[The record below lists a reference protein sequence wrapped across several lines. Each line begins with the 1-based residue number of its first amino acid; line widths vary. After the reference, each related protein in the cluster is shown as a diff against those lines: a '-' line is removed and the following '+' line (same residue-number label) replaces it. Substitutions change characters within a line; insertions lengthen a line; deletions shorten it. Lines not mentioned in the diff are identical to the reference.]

1 MKTVPRITV
10 AAAVW
15 RRSAAGLAVAI
26 SLLAAACAPAAQA
39 PAPTTAPAPPAAKP
53 TSAPAAAVA
62 QPTPPPA
69 AKPAG
74 GGATGTVNVAMVG
87 NPQMKTLEQLKGDFE
102 SSHPGITVNLL
113 VLPENQVRDKVT
125 TDISTGAGQFDLVTI
140 GMYEV
145 PLWAKNKWIE
155 EVGTTLQ
162 QDANYDFNDLFPSI
176 RKGLEY
182 DGKLY
187 AAPFYGESSALMYRK
202 DLFQKAGL
210 QMPDKPTWDQ
220 VAEFAKKLH
229 NPPGQFGIC
238 LRGLP
243 GWGEQLGPL
252 DTVINTFGGRWY
264 DESWKAQVD
273 SPESSSAIKFYID
286 TVKTAGEPGAT
297 QAGFT
302 ECETLMVQ
310 GKVSMWYDAT
320 SGGDLVFDPKQN
332 PNAANM
338 GMVYAPTKEKPYSG
352 WLWAW
357 AFAMESNSKN
367 KPAAYEF
374 MKWATS
380 KDYVNLVAQK
390 SGWGSVPSG
399 VRKSTYDQAG
409 YKDYAKE
416 FAAVTLDSIENADP
430 THATVKP
437 VPYTGIQFLQIPEW
451 QDLGTRASQEFA
463 AAMAGQQ
470 SADDAIKKANDYAN
484 QVAKQGGYQ
493 K

>member
-1 MKTVPRITV
+1 
-10 AAAVW
+10 
-15 RRSAAGLAVAI
+15 
-26 SLLAAACAPAAQA
+26 
-39 PAPTTAPAPPAAKP
+39 
-53 TSAPAAAVA
+53 
-62 QPTPPPA
+62 
-69 AKPAG
+69 
-74 GGATGTVNVAMVG
+74 MVG

-102 SSHPGITVNLL
+102 SSHPGITLNLL
-113 VLPENQVRDKVT
+113 VLPENQIRDKVT

-162 QDANYDFNDLFPSI
+162 QDANYDYNDLFPSI
-176 RKGLEY
+176 LKGLQY

-202 DLFQKAGL
+202 DMFQKAGL
-210 QMPDKPTWDQ
+210 TMPDKPTWEQ
-220 VAEFAKKLH
+220 VGGFAQKLH
-229 NPPGQFGIC
+229 SPPNQFGIC

-243 GWGEQLGPL
+243 GWGEQLAPL
-252 DTVINTFGGRWY
+252 DTVINTYGGRWF
-264 DESWKAQVD
+264 DENWNAQLN
-273 SPESSSAIKFYID
+273 SPESAAAINFYVNTLKSS
-286 TVKTAGEPGAT
+286 GEPGAT

-320 SGGDLVFDPKQN
+320 SGADLVFDPKQN
-332 PNAANM
+332 PSAANM
-338 GMVYAPTKEKPYSG
+338 GMAYAPIKEKPYSG

-390 SGWGSVPSG
+390 SGWGAVPTG
-399 VRKSTYDQAG
+399 ARKSTYDAGG
-409 YKDYAKE
+409 YKDYAKG

-430 THATVKP
+430 SKPTVKP
-437 VPYTGIQFLQIPEW
+437 VPYTGVQFVQIPEF
-451 QDLGTRASQEFA
+451 QDLGTRVSQEFA
-463 AAMAGQQ
+463 AAIAGQQ
-470 SADDAIKKANDYAN
+470 STDDAIKKANDYAN

>member
-1 MKTVPRITV
+1 MAVRLTLVP
-10 AAAVW
+10 AARW
-15 RRSAAGLAVAI
+15 RLSAA
-26 SLLAAACAPAAQA
+26 SLPVILSLVLSACAPAAQ
-39 PAPTTAPAPPAAKP
+39 PAA
-53 TSAPAAAVA
+53 TSAPAAAK
-62 QPTPPPA
+62 PTTAAAGAPAATTAPA
-69 AKPAG
+69 AKPAAS
-74 GGATGTVNVAMVG
+74 GATGAVSVAMVG

-102 SSHPGITVNLL
+102 SSHPGITLNLL
-113 VLPENQVRDKVT
+113 VLPENQIRDKVT
-125 TDISTGAGQFDLVTI
+125 TDISTGAGQFDLVTV

-162 QDANYDFNDLFPSI
+162 QDANYDYGDLFPSI
-176 RKGLEY
+176 VKGLQYE
-182 DGKLY
+182 GKLY

-202 DLFQKAGL
+202 DMFQKAGL
-210 QMPDKPTWDQ
+210 TMPDKPTWEE
-220 VAEFAKKLH
+220 VAGFAQKLH
-229 NPPGQFGIC
+229 SPPNQFGIC

-243 GWGEQLGPL
+243 GWGEQLAPL
-252 DTVINTFGGRWY
+252 DTVINTYGGRWF
-264 DESWKAQVD
+264 DESWNAQLN
-273 SPESSSAIKFYID
+273 SPESAAAINFYVN
-286 TVKTAGEPGAT
+286 TLKTAGEPGAT

-320 SGGDLVFDPKQN
+320 SGADLVFDPKQN

-338 GMVYAPTKEKPYSG
+338 GMAYAPIKEKPYSG

-357 AFAMESNSKN
+357 AFAMEANSKN

-390 SGWGSVPSG
+390 SGWGTVPTG
-399 VRKSTYDQAG
+399 ARKSTYDQAG
-409 YKDYAKE
+409 YKQYAGG

-430 THATVKP
+430 SKPTVKP
-437 VPYTGIQFLQIPEW
+437 VPYTGVQFVQIPEF
-451 QDLGTRASQEFA
+451 QDLGTRVSQEFA
-463 AAMAGQQ
+463 AAIAGQQ
-470 SADDAIKKANDYAN
+470 STDDAIKKANDYAN

>member
-1 MKTVPRITV
+1 
-10 AAAVW
+10 
-15 RRSAAGLAVAI
+15 L
-26 SLLAAACAPAAQA
+26 
-39 PAPTTAPAPPAAKP
+39 
-53 TSAPAAAVA
+53 
-62 QPTPPPA
+62 
-69 AKPAG
+69 
-74 GGATGTVNVAMVG
+74 
-87 NPQMKTLEQLKGDFE
+87 
-102 SSHPGITVNLL
+102 NLL
-113 VLPENQVRDKVT
+113 VLPENQIRDKVT
-125 TDISTGAGQFDLVTI
+125 TDISTNAGQFDLVTI

-145 PLWAKNKWIE
+145 PLWAKNKWID

-162 QDANYDFNDLFPSI
+162 QDASYDYNDLIPSI
-176 RKGLEY
+176 RTGLEY

-202 DLFQKAGL
+202 DTLQKAGVTL
-210 QMPDKPTWDQ
+210 PDKPTWDD
-220 VAEFAKKLH
+220 VAAAAKKVH
-229 NPPGQFGIC
+229 NPPNQFGIC

-243 GWGEQLGPL
+243 GWGEQLAPL
-252 DTVINTFGGRWY
+252 NTVINTFGGRWF
-264 DESWKAQVD
+264 DETWKAQLD
-273 SPESSSAIKFYID
+273 SPESSAAIKFYVD

-310 GKVSMWYDAT
+310 GKVGMWYDAT
-320 SGGDLVFDPKQN
+320 SGADLVFDPKQN

-338 GMVYAPTKEKPYSG
+338 GMAYAPTKDKPYSG

-374 MKWATS
+374 IKWATS

-390 SGWGSVPSG
+390 SGWGAVPTG
-399 VRKSTYDQAG
+399 ARKSTYDQAG
-409 YKDYAKE
+409 YKDYAKG

-430 THATVKP
+430 THPTVQP
-437 VPYTGIQFLQIPEW
+437 VPYTGVQFVQIPEFV
-451 QDLGTRASQEFA
+451 DLGTRVSQEFA
-463 AAMAGQQ
+463 AAIAGQQ
-470 SADDAIKKANDYAN
+470 STDDAIKKGNDYAN

>member
-1 MKTVPRITV
+1 MKSVRVPFVSSPRWRPASASLI
-10 AAAVW
+10 AAV
-15 RRSAAGLAVAI
+15 G
-26 SLLAAACAPAAQA
+26 LLASACAPAGSPPAANA
-39 PAPTTAPAPPAAKP
+39 PATAPTTAAGGQ
-53 TSAPAAAVA
+53 TGAAAA
-62 QPTPPPA
+62 P

-74 GGATGTVNVAMVG
+74 GGATGTVSVAMVG

-102 SSHPGITVNLL
+102 SSHPGISLNLL
-113 VLPENQVRDKVT
+113 VLPENQIRDKVT

-155 EVGTTLQ
+155 EVGSTLQ

-176 RKGLEY
+176 RKGLEL

-202 DLFQKAGL
+202 DILQKAGVTL
-210 QMPDKPTWDQ
+210 PDKPTWDE
-220 VAEFAKKLH
+220 VADAAKKVH
-229 NPPGQFGIC
+229 NPPNQFGIC

-243 GWGEQLGPL
+243 GWGEQLAPL
-252 DTVINTFGGRWY
+252 NTVINTFGGRWY
-264 DESWKAQVD
+264 DETWKAQLD
-273 SPESSSAIKFYID
+273 APESAAAIKFYVD

-310 GKVSMWYDAT
+310 GKVGMWYDAT
-320 SGGDLVFDPKQN
+320 SGADLVFDPKQN

-338 GMVYAPTKEKPYSG
+338 GMAYAPTKEKPYSG

-390 SGWGSVPSG
+390 SGWGAVPSG
-399 VRKSTYDQAG
+399 ARKSTYDQAG
-409 YKDYAKE
+409 YKDYAKG

-430 THATVKP
+430 SHPTVKP
-437 VPYTGIQFLQIPEW
+437 VPYTGVQFVQIPEFV
-451 QDLGTRASQEFA
+451 DLGTRVSQEFA
-463 AAMAGQQ
+463 AAIAGQQ
-470 SADDAIKKANDYAN
+470 STDDAIKKGNDYAN

>member
-1 MKTVPRITV
+1 MLSKRL
-10 AAAVW
+10 
-15 RRSAAGLAVAI
+15 RNRFDEFGKGAGRMNGLRPT
-26 SLLAAACAPAAQA
+26 SLVVLFGLLVAACAPASQ
-39 PAPTTAPAPPAAKP
+39 PPPAPPAGNPPLPAAAP
-53 TSAPAAAVA
+53 TQAPAAA
-62 QPTPPPA
+62 
-69 AKPAG
+69 AKPAA
-74 GGATGTVNVAMVG
+74 GGATGAVSVAMVG

-102 SSHPGITVNLL
+102 SSHPGITLNLL

-125 TDISTGAGQFDLVTI
+125 TDISTNAGQFDLVTI

-155 EVGTTLQ
+155 EVGSTLQ
-162 QDANYDFNDLFPSI
+162 QDATYDFNDLIPSV

-187 AAPFYGESSALMYRK
+187 AAPFYGESSALFYRK
-202 DLFQKAGL
+202 DIVQKAGA
-210 QMPDKPTWDQ
+210 QIADKPTWEQ
-220 VAEFAKKLH
+220 VAGAAKQIH
-229 NPPGQFGIC
+229 NPPNVFGIC

-243 GWGEQLGPL
+243 GWGEQLAPMT
-252 DTVINTFGGRWY
+252 TVINTFGGRWF
-264 DESWKAQVD
+264 DESWKAQLD

-286 TVKTAGEPGAT
+286 TVKSVGEPGAT

-302 ECETLMVQ
+302 ECETLMAQ
-310 GKVSMWYDAT
+310 SKVGMWYDAT
-320 SGGDLVFDPKQN
+320 SAGDLLFDPKQN
-332 PNAANM
+332 PSASNM
-338 GMVYAPTKEKPYSG
+338 AMAYAPTKEKPYSG

-380 KDYVNLVAQK
+380 KDFVNLVAQK
-390 SGWGSVPSG
+390 SGWGAVPSG
-399 VRKSTYDQAG
+399 ARKSTYDQAG
-409 YKDYAKE
+409 YKDYAKG
-416 FAAVTLDSIENADP
+416 FAAITLDSIEKADP
-430 THATVKP
+430 SKPTMKP
-437 VPYTGIQFLQIPEW
+437 VPYTGVQFVLIPEF
-451 QDLGTRASQEFA
+451 QDLGTRVSQEFA
-463 AAMAGQQ
+463 AAIAGQQ

>member
-1 MKTVPRITV
+1 MNAHLWSSAGRLV
-10 AAAVW
+10 A
-15 RRSAAGLAVAI
+15 LI
-26 SLLAAACAPAAQA
+26 SLVCAACAPAASPPAAA
-39 PAPTTAPAPPAAKP
+39 PPAATQPPVAKPAATTAPA
-53 TSAPAAAVA
+53 AAAA
-62 QPTPPPA
+62 P

-74 GGATGTVNVAMVG
+74 SGVSGTVSVAMVG

-102 SSHPGITVNLL
+102 SSHPGITLNLL

-125 TDISTGAGQFDLVTI
+125 TDIATNAAQFDLVTI

-145 PLWAKNKWIE
+145 PLWAKNNWLE

-162 QDANYDFNDLFPSI
+162 ADANYDYNDVIPSI

-182 DGKLY
+182 SGKLY
-187 AAPFYGESSALMYRK
+187 AAPFYGESSALFYRK
-202 DLFQKAGL
+202 DILQKANV

-220 VAEFAKKLH
+220 VAAAAKAVH
-229 NPPGQFGIC
+229 NPPNQFGIC

-243 GWGEQLGPL
+243 GWGEQLAPL
-252 DTVINTFGGRWY
+252 DTVINTFGGRWF
-264 DESWKAQVD
+264 DETWKAQLD

-286 TVKTAGEPGAT
+286 TLKTSGEPGST

-310 GKVSMWYDAT
+310 GKVGMWYDAT
-320 SGGDLVFDPKQN
+320 SAGDLVFDPKQN
-332 PNAANM
+332 PSASNM
-338 GMVYAPTKEKPYSG
+338 AMAYAPIKEKPDSG

-357 AFAMESNSKN
+357 AFAMEANSKN
-367 KPAAYEF
+367 KPAAFEF
-374 MKWATS
+374 LKWATS

-390 SGWGSVPSG
+390 SGWGAVPSG
-399 VRKSTYDQAG
+399 ARKSTYDQAG
-409 YKDYAKE
+409 YKEYAKG
-416 FAAVTLDSIENADP
+416 FATITLDSIEKADP
-430 THATVKP
+430 SKPTLKP
-437 VPYTGIQFLQIPEW
+437 VPYTGVQFVQIPEF
-451 QDLGTRASQEFA
+451 QDLGTRVSQEFA
-463 AAMAGQQ
+463 SAIAGQQ

>member
-1 MKTVPRITV
+1 MNAFHVSPPR
-10 AAAVW
+10 ARRW
-15 RRSAAGLAVAI
+15 RSSAVAGI
-26 SLLAAACAPAAQA
+26 TILGLLGAACSYN
-39 PAPTTAPAPPAAKP
+39 PPA
-53 TSAPAAAVA
+53 SAPAAA
-62 QPTPPPA
+62 PTTQA
-69 AKPAG
+69 GAKPA
-74 GGATGTVNVAMVG
+74 ASGTVSVAMVG
-87 NPQMKTLEQLKGDFE
+87 NPQMKTLAQLKGDFE
-102 SSHPGITVNLL
+102 STHPGITLNLL
-113 VLPENQVRDKVT
+113 VLPEDQVRDKVT

-145 PLWAKNKWIE
+145 PLWAKNNWID

-162 QDANYDFNDLFPSI
+162 QDPNYDYNDLFPSI
-176 RKGLEY
+176 LKGLQY

-202 DLFQKAGL
+202 DMLQKAGL
-210 QMPDKPTWDQ
+210 EMPDKPTWNQ
-220 VAEFAKKLH
+220 VAEFAGKLH
-229 NPPGQFGIC
+229 NPPNQFGIC

-243 GWGEQLGPL
+243 GWGEQLAPL

-264 DESWKAQVD
+264 DQNWQAQLTA
-273 SPESSSAIKFYID
+273 PESSSAINFYVN
-286 TVKTAGEPGAT
+286 TLKTAGEPGAT

-310 GKVSMWYDAT
+310 GKVGMWYDAT
-320 SGGDLVFDPKQN
+320 SGADLVFDPKQN

-338 GMVYAPTKEKPYSG
+338 GMAYAPTKDKPYSG

-390 SGWGSVPSG
+390 NGWGQAPTG
-399 VRKSTYDQAG
+399 ARKSTYDQAG
-409 YKDYAKE
+409 YKDYAKG

-430 THATVKP
+430 AHPTVQP
-437 VPYTGIQFLQIPEW
+437 VPYTGVQFVQIPEF
-451 QDLGTRASQEFA
+451 QDLGTRVSQEFA
-463 AAMAGQQ
+463 AAIAGQQ
-470 SADDAIKKANDYAN
+470 STDDAIKKANDYAN

>member
-1 MKTVPRITV
+1 M
-10 AAAVW
+10 
-15 RRSAAGLAVAI
+15 LAVRLRIVGAPRWRMTAA
-26 SLLAAACAPAAQA
+26 SLTAALGLIVAACAPAASPPAANA
-39 PAPTTAPAPPAAKP
+39 PAQPNTAAAPTTAA
-53 TSAPAAAVA
+53 
-62 QPTPPPA
+62 A

-74 GGATGTVNVAMVG
+74 TGASGTVSVAMVG

-102 SSHPGITVNLL
+102 SSHPGISLNLL

-125 TDISTGAGQFDLVTI
+125 TDIATGAGQFDLVTV

-145 PLWAKNKWIE
+145 PLWAKNKWID

-162 QDANYDFNDLFPSI
+162 QDPTYDYNDLFPSI
-176 RKGLEY
+176 RKGLES

-202 DLFQKAGL
+202 DTLQKAGVTL
-210 QMPDKPTWDQ
+210 PDKPTWDD
-220 VAEFAKKLH
+220 VAAAAKKVH
-229 NPPGQFGIC
+229 NPPNQFGIC

-243 GWGEQLGPL
+243 GWGEQLAPL
-252 DTVINTFGGRWY
+252 NTVINTFGGRWY
-264 DESWKAQVD
+264 DETWKAQLD
-273 SPESSSAIKFYID
+273 SPESSAAIKFYVD

-310 GKVSMWYDAT
+310 GKVAMWYDAT
-320 SGGDLVFDPKQN
+320 SGADLVFDPKQN

-338 GMVYAPTKEKPYSG
+338 GMAYAPTKEKPYSG

-374 MKWATS
+374 LKWATS

-390 SGWGSVPSG
+390 SGWGAVPTG
-399 VRKSTYDQAG
+399 ARKSTYDQAG
-409 YKDYAKE
+409 YKDYAKG

-430 THATVKP
+430 THPTVQP
-437 VPYTGIQFLQIPEW
+437 VPYTGVQFVQIPEFV
-451 QDLGTRASQEFA
+451 DLGTRVSQEFA
-463 AAMAGQQ
+463 AAIAGQQ
-470 SADDAIKKANDYAN
+470 STDDAIKKGNDYAN

>member
-1 MKTVPRITV
+1 MAYRLSVSP
-10 AAAVW
+10 AAPLAAFV
-15 RRSAAGLAVAI
+15 SLVLAACSPAAGP
-26 SLLAAACAPAAQA
+26 S
-39 PAPTTAPAPPAAKP
+39 PTTAPPVQPAAATSAPPAAPP
-53 TSAPAAAVA
+53 TAAPAA
-62 QPTPPPA
+62 A

-74 GGATGTVNVAMVG
+74 QQASGSVSVAMVG
-87 NPQMKTLEQLKGDFE
+87 NPQMKTLEQLKSQFE
-102 SSHPGITVNLL
+102 STHPGITLNLL

-162 QDANYDFNDLFPSI
+162 QDANYDFNDLIPSI

-187 AAPFYGESSALMYRK
+187 AAPFYGESSALFYRK
-202 DLFQKAGL
+202 DILQKAGAQL
-210 QMPDKPTWDQ
+210 SDKPTWDQ
-220 VAEFAKKLH
+220 VAAAAKQVH
-229 NPPGQFGIC
+229 TPPNVFGIC

-243 GWGEQLGPL
+243 GWGEQLAPMT
-252 DTVINTFGGRWY
+252 TVINTFGGRWF
-264 DESWKAQVD
+264 DESWKAQLD
-273 SPESSSAIKFYID
+273 SPESSAAIKFYID
-286 TVKTAGEPGAT
+286 TVKSVGEPGST

-302 ECETLMVQ
+302 ECETLMAQ
-310 GKVSMWYDAT
+310 GKVGMWYDAT
-320 SGGDLVFDPKQN
+320 SAGDLLFDPKQN
-332 PNAANM
+332 PSASNM
-338 GMVYAPTKEKPYSG
+338 GMAYAPTKEKPDSG

-357 AFAMESNSKN
+357 AFAMEANSKN

-390 SGWGSVPSG
+390 SGWGAVPSG

-409 YKDYAKE
+409 YKDYAKG
-416 FAAVTLDSIENADP
+416 FAAITLDSIEKADP
-430 THATVKP
+430 TRATIKP
-437 VPYTGIQFLQIPEW
+437 VPYTGVQFVQIPEF
-451 QDLGTRASQEFA
+451 QDLGTRVSQEFA
-463 AAMAGQQ
+463 GAIAGQQ
-470 SADDAIKKANDYAN
+470 STDDAIKKANDYAN

>member
-1 MKTVPRITV
+1 MNALHVSPPHARSWRSSAV
-10 AAAVW
+10 SFAAML
-15 RRSAAGLAVAI
+15 GL
-26 SLLAAACAPAAQA
+26 LGAACSYN
-39 PAPTTAPAPPAAKP
+39 APT
-53 TSAPAAAVA
+53 SSPAAA
-62 QPTPPPA
+62 PTVPGG
-69 AKPAG
+69 AKPA
-74 GGATGTVNVAMVG
+74 ASGTVSVAMVG
-87 NPQMKTLEQLKGDFE
+87 NPQMKTLAQLKGDFE
-102 SSHPGITVNLL
+102 SSHPGITLNLL
-113 VLPENQVRDKVT
+113 VLPEDQVRDKVT

-145 PLWAKNKWIE
+145 PLWAKNNWIDE
-155 EVGTTLQ
+155 IGPTLQ
-162 QDANYDFNDLFPSI
+162 QDASYDYNDLFPSI
-176 RKGLEY
+176 LKGLQY

-210 QMPDKPTWDQ
+210 EMPDKPTWDQ
-220 VAEFAKKLH
+220 VADFANKL
-229 NPPGQFGIC
+229 NSPPNQYGIC

-243 GWGEQLGPL
+243 GWGEQLAPL

-264 DESWKAQVD
+264 DQNWQAQLTA
-273 SPESSSAIKFYID
+273 PESSSAINFSVN
-286 TVKTAGEPGAT
+286 TLKTAGEPGAT

-310 GKVSMWYDAT
+310 GKVAMWYDAT
-320 SGGDLVFDPKQN
+320 SGADLVFDPKQN
-332 PNAANM
+332 PNASNM
-338 GMVYAPTKEKPYSG
+338 GMAYAPTKNKPYSG

-390 SGWGSVPSG
+390 NGWGQAPTG
-399 VRKSTYDQAG
+399 ARKSTYDQAG
-409 YKDYAKE
+409 YKDYAKG

-430 THATVKP
+430 AHPTVQP
-437 VPYTGIQFLQIPEW
+437 VPYTGVQFVQIPEF
-451 QDLGTRASQEFA
+451 QDLGTRVSQEFA
-463 AAMAGQQ
+463 AAMTGQQ
-470 SADDAIKKANDYAN
+470 STDDAIKKANDYAN